1 MASSRETGNYYY
13 YYADIYDTDEEKEER
28 RNEREYRD
36 ELEFEEKISLICYF
50 HWRTATLISLSD
62 RTWSC

>member
-13 YYADIYDTDEEKEER
+13 YYADIFDTPEEKEER

-36 ELEFEEKISLICYF
+36 ELEAEEKRL
-50 HWRTATLISLSD
+50 RD
-62 RTWSC
+62 E